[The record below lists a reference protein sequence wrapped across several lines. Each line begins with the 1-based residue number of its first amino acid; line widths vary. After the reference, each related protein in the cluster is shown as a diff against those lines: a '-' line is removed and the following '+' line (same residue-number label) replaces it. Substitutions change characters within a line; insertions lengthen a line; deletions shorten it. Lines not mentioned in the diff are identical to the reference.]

1 VKNYYVR
8 QQCSRCIKRG
18 YDIVT
23 SLCPQ
28 SLAAVSSGRD
38 TLVLVVLNEGA
49 KAVHR
54 IDLSLFGD
62 LPNRS
67 NIKAYRTSASGS
79 LSNALSSVVI
89 GSADDTGHPLLTLTV
104 PAQSI
109 TTMVIP
115 IVSEA
120 VTPEQLICDGADYL
134 IIPRLETGRA
144 LTATGS
150 KVTIQDI
157 DYGEAQRW
165 HLTDAGSGTFSLQN
179 GLGLRLTAHRA
190 SGSSSL
196 TAQTAT
202 AAEQNFY
209 IDEADYPFFKILA
222 SRGHS
227 HGLDLNNVSTA
238 NGTAVNIWQYQ
249 DGTLPV
255 HRQWLLLPLNASQ
268 IDTGIKEM
276 KSEEIAN
283 RKAASGN
290 CYDLQGRR
298 LTRPMKGINI
308 VNGRKVVI
316 R

>member
-1 VKNYYVR
+1 MR
-8 QQCSRCIKRG
+8 QQCSRFIGRG
-18 YDIVT
+18 YDIIA
-23 SLCPQ
+23 SPCRN
-28 SLAAVSSGRD
+28 SLAAVNAARD

-54 IDLSLFGD
+54 IDLSLFGQMPD
-62 LPNRS
+62 RS
-67 NIKAYRTSASGS
+67 AVKAYRTTASGN
-79 LSNALSSVVI
+79 LSNALASMVV
-89 GSADDTGHPLLTLTV
+89 GSADDASRPLLTLTV

-109 TTMVIP
+109 TTLLIP
-115 IVSEA
+115 IGSE
-120 VTPEQLICDGADYL
+120 VLTPAELVCDGGDYL

-190 SGSSSL
+190 TGSSSL

-209 IDEADYPFFKILA
+209 IDVADYPFFKILA
-222 SRGHS
+222 SRGRS

-238 NGTAVNIWQYQ
+238 NGTSINIWQYQ

-268 IDTGIKEM
+268 VDTGIKDN
-276 KSEEIAN
+276 N
-283 RKAASGN
+283 RETITN
-290 CYDLQGRR
+290 NRYYDMQGRR
-298 LTRPMKGINI
+298 LARPMKGINI
-308 VNGRKVVI
+308 VDGRKVVI
-316 R
+316 K

>member
-1 VKNYYVR
+1 MCR
-8 QQCSRCIKRG
+8 LQPP
-18 YDIVT
+18 
-23 SLCPQ
+23 LW
-28 SLAAVSSGRD
+28 SG
-38 TLVLVVLNEGA
+38 
-49 KAVHR
+49 
-54 IDLSLFGD
+54 I
-62 LPNRS
+62 P
-67 NIKAYRTSASGS
+67 
-79 LSNALSSVVI
+79 I
-89 GSADDTGHPLLTLTV
+89 GSEALT
-104 PAQSI
+104 PAEL
-109 TTMVIP
+109 V
-115 IVSEA
+115 
-120 VTPEQLICDGADYL
+120 CDGGEYL

-222 SRGHS
+222 SRGRS

-238 NGTAVNIWQYQ
+238 NGTAINIWQYQ

-268 IDTGIKEM
+268 LDTGIKDN
-276 KSEEIAN
+276 N
-283 RKAASGN
+283 RETITN
-290 CYDLQGRR
+290 NRYYDLQGRKVAQP
-298 LTRPMKGINI
+298 TKGLYI
-308 VNGRKVVI
+308 VNGKKVVI
-316 R
+316 K